1 MATSRV
7 HIRINRSPDDVWR
20 VVREFTSVLD
30 WMPNVAEC
38 TLTGDT
44 RRVTMS
50 TGGWADEQLLV
61 NDDELRRQQ
70 YSVIG
75 VPALEHHQATIDVID
90 DPVGSLVIY
99 SVDVEP
105 AAMLPMLHQIYD
117 AGLAGLRDHV
127 EG

>member
-7 HIRINRSPDDVWR
+7 HIRIRRAPDEVWR
-20 VVREFTSVLD
+20 VVRDFTSVLD
-30 WMPNVAEC
+30 WMPNVADC
-38 TLTGDT
+38 TMDGDT

-50 TGGWADEQLLV
+50 TGGWADEQLV
-61 NDDELRRQQ
+61 ANDDRLRRQQ
-70 YSVIG
+70 YRVVR
-75 VPALEHHQATIDVID
+75 VPALEHHQATIDVLE

-117 AGLAGLRDHV
+117 AGLVGLRDHV